1 MPYYDRDGRELS
13 GQYDSSASGN
23 WVYTDGGAPVE
34 SARGRDLRFAA
45 SERANSTLPRPR
57 TKRISPSR
65 LWASSCSHFLSS
77 SSISLCGQWDAAGDR
92 AVGRTSLAEA
102 LSTVEDFPFGLA
114 CSFPCSPRK

>member
-45 SERANSTLPRPR
+45 SERSQFHTSTPPDQADFAFQIVGFLLFTLPIKLIHFVVWSMGCGWRSGRWSYRRWQKRSRPSK
-57 TKRISPSR
+57 TSR
-65 LWASSCSHFLSS
+65 L
-77 SSISLCGQWDAAGDR
+77 G
-92 AVGRTSLAEA
+92 
-102 LSTVEDFPFGLA
+102 
-114 CSFPCSPRK
+114 